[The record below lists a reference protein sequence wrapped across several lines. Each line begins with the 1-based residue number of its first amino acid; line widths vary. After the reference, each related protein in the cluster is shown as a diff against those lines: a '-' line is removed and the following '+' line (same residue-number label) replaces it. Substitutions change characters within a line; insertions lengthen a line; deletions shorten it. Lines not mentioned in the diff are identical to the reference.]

1 MNTLTDRI
9 LFAVSAIVTAL
20 FAAFAAALSYAPSV
34 SALIETGALSAS
46 ALDSGLFTIAPFAF
60 AIMAYVWTRN
70 VVLPAYR
77 YAFRFGVR
85 PSERFR
91 VRVLP
96 PVEYGRGGGAAQFF
110 FADIE
115 TARHMARTVLN
126 CSPGA
131 SVTIADRYIR
141 ETTRTET
148 TRHKSGAPVSL
159 RAIAAAAAIAV
170 TAFGSPAFAASG
182 EPSGAAVTG
191 GFAFAIAAACIAA
204 GSVIMAAHYSRR
216 RAVRRALSVCGAAIT
231 GVCVSILF
239 AFGALASAPETA
251 KSIVQADGAPN
262 GETPLYAIVLIAAG
276 FAAAAVSFAAGYA
289 PVRRAGNRF
298 AAVWT
303 EKIWRTRRRIRF
315 AVQDMRLQWR
325 FRAYRRLQARNARR
339 AAPSAIARIRIVQ
352 AHNSPRRA
360 APVRRHTARLYAAIR
375 AAAVR
380 VRRFLYVQAET
391 AIWRIRSPHSRIRF
405 VRAIIRRLDSIRRRR
420 AVRRNW
426 RIHRRNCRI
435 ERRIHTGNIR
445 RAERTARR
453 AVWRESVRRN
463 GGVIAACIAALP
475 DGVKIRIYRTKWFLT
490 KPSYRTYLKNIR
502 TAKRID
508 RHNTRN
514 AARRNVSACI
524 AAAAFGASAVPAFA
538 AAPDIAAAA
547 AFVFAPFAAVSG
559 ALFIAFAAS
568 AAVSGVQAA
577 YRRVRRTVFHTF
589 AAERRTPPPPPSGV
603 WPALRRAGYI
613 AAYGIPFVI
622 YVRVR
627 RAVLAYV
634 SAYIAA
640 RFPSGQLMPLMEPAL
655 SAHTVRAYIAVFVQA
670 LYRRVQV
677 RYIRRIRR
685 ETRQFIFYAVRRAA
699 VRENTGALQRA
710 INTRRAIAPY
720 SSVRRRIRRAVL
732 IAAYGIPSAVYIRVR
747 RHTAAYVSN
756 YIRERFLFADIRRLL
771 DAPTKARTVRAY
783 AAAYVSARLQLRRE
797 LRAVRRRYGKKR
809 RTVTMRILSAAIAC
823 IAFAAAAIAAASG
836 EPSGVP
842 AFAAIIAAAP
852 FGVRQLRRGA
862 SVIIGSDGYAT
873 AADMRRRAE
882 PFAAAAAAYTPH
894 CRIEY
899 GIGAYTMESGEYIT
913 EPIAL
918 FYTPDAAHTE
928 TMADIAAAY
937 CRRYAQESFA
947 VIRSGAPELRYLDA
961 LPRRIRRIEKWT
973 DIIYAPPVRAIELKR
988 EYPAAHTILPD
999 GGAFAFAV
1007 PVPVQA

>member
-34 SALIETGALSAS
+34 SALIETGVLSAS
-46 ALDSGLFTIAPFAF
+46 VQGGGLFTIAPFAF

-110 FADIE
+110 FSDIE

-170 TAFGSPAFAASG
+170 SAFGSPAFAASG

-239 AFGALASAPETA
+239 AFGALA
-251 KSIVQADGAPN
+251 ADT
-262 GETPLYAIVLIAAG
+262 GETVSAAPVTDAPHNSPFAAALIIAG
-276 FAAAAVSFAAGYA
+276 FAAAVISFAAGYA

-303 EKIWRTRRRIRF
+303 ETIWRIRR
-315 AVQDMRLQWR
+315 AVIC
-325 FRAYRRLQARNARR
+325 RRNVNNMARR
-339 AAPSAIARIRIVQ
+339 YGSPS
-352 AHNSPRRA
+352 
-360 APVRRHTARLYAAIR
+360 APVRRLQWIVQDIDLFFRTAAHSRRMRRHIRRNGANVIMRINSVQAYNTPPYAPPPPPSAAERIR
-375 AAAVR
+375 VFFGRAAYAVYAAVR
-380 VRRFLYVQAET
+380 RAIRTAKRFVYVQADT
-391 AIWRIRSPHSRIRF
+391 AMWRIRSPHSRIAA
-405 VRAIIRRLDSIRRRR
+405 VRAILRRIDSIRRRR
-420 AVRRNW
+420 AIKKNH
-426 RIHRRNCRI
+426 RIHRRNCR
-435 ERRIHTGNIR
+435 
-445 RAERTARR
+445 
-453 AVWRESVRRN
+453 
-463 GGVIAACIAALP
+463 
-475 DGVKIRIYRTKWFLT
+475 
-490 KPSYRTYLKNIR
+490 
-502 TAKRID
+502 TAKRIH

-524 AAAAFGASAVPAFA
+524 AAALSASASVPAFA
-538 AAPDIAAAA
+538 SAPDIAAAA
-547 AFVFAPFAAVSG
+547 AFVFAPFAAVSA

-577 YRRVRRTVFHTF
+577 YRRVRRTVLHTF
-589 AAERRTPPPPPSGV
+589 AAERILPPPPPSGV
-603 WPALRRAGYI
+603 LPALRRAGYI

-640 RFPSGQLMPLMEPAL
+640 RFPSAQLMPLMKPAL
-655 SAHTVRAYIAVFVQA
+655 SAHTVRGYIAVFVQA
-670 LYRRVQV
+670 LYRRVRTRIWFGV
-677 RYIRRIRR
+677 WRRFRR

-771 DAPTKARTVRAY
+771 DAPIKARTVRAY

-809 RTVTMRILSAAIAC
+809 RTVTMRILCAAIAC

-836 EPSGVP
+836 EPSGAP

-899 GIGAYTMESGEYIT
+899 GFGAYTMESGEYIT

-947 VIRSGAPELRYLDA
+947 VIRSGAPALRYLDA
-961 LPRRIRRIEKWT
+961 MPNRIRRIEQWT
-973 DIIYAPPVRAIELKR
+973 DIVYAPPETANELRR
-988 EYPAAHTILPD
+988 EYAAAHTILPD